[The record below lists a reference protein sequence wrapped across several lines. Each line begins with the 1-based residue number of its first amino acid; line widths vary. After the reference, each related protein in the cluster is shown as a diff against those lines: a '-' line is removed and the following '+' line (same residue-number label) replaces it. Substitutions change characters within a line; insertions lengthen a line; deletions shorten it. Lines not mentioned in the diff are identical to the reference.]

1 MKKKRNRY
9 TPIDQRGSNDCGI
22 AALAMLLGI
31 SYQEV
36 HQAVLDTC
44 VSPFNGMPY
53 SLASASVQALGERLI
68 NTRVTPESRQD
79 CAAALIG
86 TPCVLVVPAKD
97 PAPDGSQEWHAV
109 FWSGGEVYDP
119 SPHRKYGKRGIK
131 VMKTFIEAW
140 TLERL

>member
-9 TPIDQRGSNDCGI
+9 TPIYQRGSNDCGI
-22 AALAMLLGI
+22 AALAMLLGV
-31 SYQEV
+31 SYVET
-36 HQAVLDTC
+36 HQAVLEAC

-53 SLASASVQALGERLI
+53 SLASAAVQALGERLI
-68 NTRVTPESRQD
+68 CTRVTPDTRLA
-79 CAAALIG
+79 CTAALIG

-97 PAPDGSQEWHAV
+97 PAPDGGQEWHAV
-109 FWSGGEVYDP
+109 FWSGHEVYDP

-131 VMKTFIEAW
+131 VMRTFIEAW